1 MTRRPSPLALAA
13 LTVAFTTPAWA
24 ASGTA
29 KGYFRLHQTRSTFTS
44 ACAFR
49 VPDPSGDAAGVTH
62 VVLSDKPLDCEA
74 ADRTFDPVE
83 AAKAQVKAQ
92 KPAFVTFTL
101 PTAGKVERIEG
112 GWEST
117 APEDGFSFGGQGTI
131 AIAVN
136 TEARVQGRYF
146 MAAPSD
152 FFDKTFQFDF
162 SWDAPVLAGSTSGTP
177 LPAGGGAV
185 GAAYQKYLTAM
196 GRGDLAA
203 LRGAVTSERAAELPD
218 VKGGD
223 AKKFVELIQLFEL
236 KTATVQGGA
245 QRDDAAVLFVKGT
258 GFDKSPNAGRVIMQR
273 EGGVWKV
280 AKVIVKSPL

>member
-1 MTRRPSPLALAA
+1 MIRRPSPLALAA

-74 ADRTFDPVE
+74 ADRTFDPVD

-101 PTAGKVERIEG
+101 PTGGKVERIEG

-117 APEDGFSFGGQGTI
+117 APEG
-131 AIAVN
+131 
-136 TEARVQGRYF
+136 
-146 MAAPSD
+146 
-152 FFDKTFQFDF
+152 
-162 SWDAPVLAGSTSGTP
+162 SGTRN
-177 LPAGGGAV
+177 AQAEV
-185 GAAYQKYLTAM
+185 NV
-196 GRGDLAA
+196 
-203 LRGAVTSERAAELPD
+203 LR
-218 VKGGD
+218 
-223 AKKFVELIQLFEL
+223 
-236 KTATVQGGA
+236 
-245 QRDDAAVLFVKGT
+245 
-258 GFDKSPNAGRVIMQR
+258 
-273 EGGVWKV
+273 VWCRRK
-280 AKVIVKSPL
+280 